1 MKFIVPLADAK
12 TQLSKAPT
20 EFVEL
25 FKHGSL
31 SVELYQPKE
40 KDKQQPHTRDEVYV
54 VVAGEGIFFFD
65 GEKKSYK
72 TGDVIFVPAGVEHR
86 FETFSDDFMTWVFFY
101 GPEGGE

>member
-1 MKFIVPLADAK
+1 MKFIVPLVEAK
-12 TQLSKAPT
+12 AQLSKAPT

-31 SVELYQPKE
+31 SVELYQPQG

-54 VVAGEGIFFFD
+54 VVAGEGTFFFD
-65 GEKKSYK
+65 GERK
-72 TGDVIFVPAGVEHR
+72 TYQAGDVIFVPAGIEHR
-86 FETFSDDFMTWVFFY
+86 FETFSEGFITWVFFY